1 MISLSQP
8 AYLLIGGLVLLPYLV
23 CRRRAWLYSCVQL
36 FQGTR
41 RLSLPLAVTYG
52 LTGLGVILLLVA
64 LAKPQK
70 GTEYLA
76 ETVVTRDILL
86 TLDLSLSM
94 EGFLEWESG
103 KVPPTKLE
111 LIQGAALKFVKTHQR
126 DRLGLIVFGDDAF
139 GVWPL
144 SVDSSMIQ
152 KRLEKLASLLPPAL
166 RGTHVAKALD
176 KSLDHFAHF
185 DHDSTKIL
193 LLLTDGLDSI
203 EPNVEERLI
212 KRLKQSKIS
221 LYVLGMQ
228 LNDSTSIVKL
238 ARQVEGGYF
247 NINNA
252 DELTEALRDIDR
264 LERSQVTVNRQV
276 DNEDLFAYFAS
287 SGLVV
292 LLLSTM
298 ATSAWVWEV

>member
-1 MISLSQP
+1 MISLGQP
-8 AYLLIGGLVLLPYLV
+8 AYLLIGGLLLLPYLV
-23 CRRRAWLYSCVQL
+23 CRRRAWFYSCVQL

-41 RLSLPLAVTYG
+41 RVSLPVVITSG
-52 LTGLGVILLLVA
+52 LTGLGILLLLVA
-64 LAKPQK
+64 LGKPQK
-70 GTEYLA
+70 GTEYLS
-76 ETVVTRDILL
+76 ETVATRDILL

-111 LIQGAALKFVKTHQR
+111 LIQDAALQFVKTHQS

-144 SVDSSMIQ
+144 SLDNAMMQ

-185 DHDSTKIL
+185 DHDATRIL

-203 EPNVEERLI
+203 EPKVEEQLI
-212 KRLKQSKIS
+212 RRLKQSKVS

-252 DELTEALRDIDR
+252 DELAKALRDIDR
-264 LERSQVTVNRQV
+264 LERSPVTVNRRV

-287 SGLVV
+287 SGLVL